1 MFIDRGMDKEDVV
14 HKYMVHMSLLTKQ
27 KLSHRCRK
35 QTCGYQG
42 EKVGGAG
49 RINCETESDIYILPY
64 IE

>member
-14 HKYMVHMSLLTKQ
+14 HKYMVHRSLLTKQ

-35 QTCGYQG
+35 QICGYQRK
-42 EKVGGAG
+42 KVGGAEG
-49 RINCETESDIYILPY
+49 INCETESDIYILLY